1 MMPLLACL
9 SADPVL
15 GWISA
20 SPLAAWC
27 SLSPLLGRLSTG
39 PVLGW
44 VFVNPLKLP
53 AGARLWMLL
62 PLVACVAVVYR
73 ATRARQVREMPR
85 STVFTFL
92 NIVVGMALIAIAFYL
107 AHAAA
112 RRWL

>member
-1 MMPLLACL
+1 MTPLLACL
-9 SADPVL
+9 SASPPFGWSSTSAVL
-15 GWISA
+15 GWLA
-20 SPLAAWC
+20 TSP
-27 SLSPLLGRLSTG
+27 T
-39 PVLGW
+39 LGW

-73 ATRARQVREMPR
+73 ATRARRLRDMPR

-92 NIVVGMALIAIAFYL
+92 NIVVGMALIAIAFCL